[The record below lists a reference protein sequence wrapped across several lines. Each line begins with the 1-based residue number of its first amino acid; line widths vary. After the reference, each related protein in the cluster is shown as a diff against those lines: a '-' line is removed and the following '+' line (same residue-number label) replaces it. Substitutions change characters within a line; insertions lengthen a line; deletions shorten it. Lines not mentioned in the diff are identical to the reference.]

1 MNAPDNRP
9 TKNEKRQDAREKAR
23 SMREAQIKRSKR
35 NKVLTQASWAIGVL
49 GVVTVVTL
57 LIVTS
62 LRPPGPGPANMQSDG
77 IKIGAGLTA
86 AQTPALLPDEL
97 PIPSEPNADGVP
109 AISVFLDYTCPACA
123 QFEGYYGPILRTWL
137 ENGTATVAYHPLS
150 FRDSQTGGTR
160 FATRAANAAACV
172 ADKAPD
178 SFFDFTQLMFENQPQ
193 APASYELTDA
203 QMVEIAGAS
212 GVENI
217 EAVASCIEEETFSN
231 WVGQATARAM
241 SSGPVPVKDSE
252 VALIKGTPTVLVNG
266 KEFQPEVHGD
276 LANFVASLE
285 ESE

>member
-1 MNAPDNRP
+1 
-9 TKNEKRQDAREKAR
+9 
-23 SMREAQIKRSKR
+23 MREAQIKRSKR

-241 SSGPVPVKDSE
+241 SSGPVPVRDSE

>member
-109 AISVFLDYTCPACA
+109 AISVFL
-123 QFEGYYGPILRTWL
+123 RTWL

-172 ADKAPD
+172 ADEAPD

-241 SSGPVPVKDSE
+241 SSGPVPVRDSE